1 MRRALGGG
9 ALAAALMA
17 TSLQALPAG
26 ASTAPAAPR
35 PLMHARAVADA
46 VVQAAGVGSAAAGTV
61 SAVVSIAS
69 PAGSDAAIARLAAAP
84 ATVSRATRLATLA
97 RLAPAAAG
105 GARVVTWARQHG
117 LTVTRSDAWDVTVSG
132 PVGAMSTAFGTALV
146 AAPSPYAPH
155 GPASYLRPVTPPVV
169 PAELRAVARS
179 VVGLD
184 TRPLYR
190 PSATPAF
197 TLGDAGFTGDQL
209 RDAFGAPRDPS
220 AGAGITVATVQ
231 FSGFH
236 TSDFVDYA
244 NAADIPLFSGQLTT
258 VPVDGANPGLP
269 VGNADEE
276 VVLDTESILSVAPMA
291 RQRVYFA
298 PNTLSGSIDAFAAMA
313 ADAAAGKIQV
323 VSSSW
328 GHCESG
334 VSPGLEAGPVRA
346 KIQLIVA
353 AGATM
358 SASSGDG
365 GTDDCGNSTT
375 AVDFPTSVPEV
386 VSVGGTSLTNG
397 YDTGWSGSGGGSST
411 LYPRPSYQPAGLGPQ
426 RQVPDVAMLADPN
439 TGFAVTYRGGFGTVG
454 GTSLA
459 SPLFAGLLAG
469 ALSEAGRTTGVGD
482 IHTALYAA
490 GADSFQD
497 VLTGNNGD
505 AAGVGYDNVTGL
517 GAPRW
522 GALAAAVGIP
532 AVARGAYHAIDPTR
546 IADTRTGVGVPQA
559 RLAAGHTF
567 TLSIPSSA
575 PGVPSSGVTAAVLN
589 VTAVNPSQGTYL
601 SVYPTGA
608 VGGSATSSV
617 NAAQASVTP
626 NLVTVK
632 TSSSGSITVYNAAG
646 NVDVLVD
653 LEGYYASDSG
663 DLYSALPPARILDTR
678 SGTGTAVGQVGP
690 NGTVDLHVAGAGG
703 VPSSG
708 VDAVVLNV
716 TAANATTNTFASVFP
731 TGFAGGPS
739 TSSLNVVP
747 HTAVANLVITKVSSS
762 GDVTLFNAAGSVDLL
777 ADVEGYYST
786 GGALSLVPVPPVRV
800 LDTRSGAPLGPG
812 AAGTGM
818 FLVAANESRPGAV
831 ILNLTGDAPSASTF
845 LSLFPANVSIA
856 VGRTSST
863 LNLNAHSVRAN
874 LAQVAVVPTGAPVE
888 QVYNSV
894 GSIDVLADIG
904 GYFSAEPVRLPQTT
918 VTLNGPA
925 SAAFGTGVALTAN
938 ASAGG
943 PPVATLAPGAR
954 VVFVDTS
961 GAGTLGSGIIAGD
974 GSATLSV
981 SNLSIGTHT
990 IYAVVAGIDGIEG
1003 STSAPFTVT
1012 ITP

>member
-1 MRRALGGG
+1 LVA
-9 ALAAALMA
+9 ALAAIAVP
-17 TSLQALPAG
+17 ALPAG
-26 ASTAPAAPR
+26 ASTTPAPLR
-35 PLMHARAVADA
+35 PEVHARAVADA
-46 VVQAAGVGSAAAGTV
+46 VVQAAGVGGSAAGTV

-84 ATVSRATRLATLA
+84 ATVSRATRIATLA
-97 RLAPAAAG
+97 RLAPAASS

-169 PAELRAVARS
+169 PAALRTVARS

-197 TLGDAGFTGDQL
+197 TLGDFGFTGDQL

-244 NAADIPLFSGQLTT
+244 NAADIPLYSGQLTT

-276 VVLDTESILSVAPMA
+276 VVLDTEAILSVAPMA

-298 PNTLSGSIDAFAAMA
+298 PNSLSGSIDAFAAMA

-334 VSPGLEAGPVRA
+334 VSLGFEADPVRA
-346 KIQLIVA
+346 KIQLMVA

-358 SASSGDG
+358 SASSGDS

-397 YDTGWSGSGGGSST
+397 YDTGWSGSGGGASA
-411 LYPRPSYQPAGLGPQ
+411 LYARPSYQPPGLGIPGAH

-439 TGFAVTYRGGFGTVG
+439 TGFAVRYQGGFGTVG

-482 IHTALYAA
+482 IHAALYAA

-522 GALAAAVGIP
+522 GALAAALGIP

-559 RLAAGHTF
+559 RLAAGHTL
-567 TLSIPSSA
+567 TLAIPGSA

-632 TSSSGSITVYNAAG
+632 TSSSGSITVYNSAG

-663 DLYSALPPARILDTR
+663 DLYTALPPARVLDTR
-678 SGTGTAVGQVGP
+678 NGTGTVAGQVGP
-690 NGTVDLHVAGAGG
+690 DGTVDLHVAGAAG

-716 TAANATTNTFASVFP
+716 TAANATANTFASVFP
-731 TGFAGGPS
+731 TGFAGGSS
-739 TSSLNVVP
+739 TSSLNVVT

-777 ADVEGYYST
+777 ADVEGYYSA

-812 AAGTGM
+812 AAGTGR
-818 FLVAANESRPGAV
+818 FSVAANESRPGAV
-831 ILNLTGDAPSASTF
+831 ILNLTGDAPTASTY

-894 GSIDVLADIG
+894 GSIHVLADIG
-904 GYFSAEPVRLPQTT
+904 GYFSAQPVRLPQTT
-918 VTLNGPA
+918 VTLSGPA
-925 SAAFGTGVALTAN
+925 TAASGTGFALTAN

-943 PPVATLAPGAR
+943 PAVATLAPGAR

-961 GAGTLGSGIIAGD
+961 GAGTLGSGIIGAD

-981 SNLSIGTHT
+981 SGLSVGPHT
-990 IYAVVAGIDGIEG
+990 VYAVVAGIDGIEG

-1012 ITP
+1012 IT

>member
-1 MRRALGGG
+1 MA
-9 ALAAALMA
+9 ALAATAVP
-17 TSLQALPAG
+17 ALPAHAG
-26 ASTAPAAPR
+26 TAPAPLR
-35 PLMHARAVADA
+35 PVVHARAVADA
-46 VVQAAGVGSAAAGTV
+46 VVQAAGVGGAAAGTV

-69 PAGSDAAIARLAAAP
+69 PAGADAAIARLAAAP

-97 RLAPAAAG
+97 HLAPAASS
-105 GARVVTWARQHG
+105 GARVVIWARQHG

-169 PAELRAVARS
+169 PAALRTVARS

-190 PSATPAF
+190 PSAAPKF

-298 PNTLSGSIDAFAAMA
+298 PNLLSGSIDAFTAMA
-313 ADAAAGKIQV
+313 NDALAGKIQV

-328 GHCESG
+328 GHCETG
-334 VSPGLEAGPVRA
+334 VSPVEAA
-346 KIQLIVA
+346 AIQLQVQRIVA

-358 SASSGDG
+358 SASSGDS
-365 GTDDCGNSTT
+365 GTDDCGNATT

-397 YDTGWSGSGGGSST
+397 YDTGWSGAGGGASV
-411 LYPRPSYQPAGLGPQ
+411 LFARPSYQPAGLGIPGAH

-439 TGFAVTYRGGFGTVG
+439 TGFAVAYGGGFPTVG

-459 SPLFAGLLAG
+459 SPLFAGFLAG

-482 IHTALYAA
+482 VHAALYAA

-505 AAGVGYDNVTGL
+505 PAGVGYDNVTGL

-522 GALAAAVGIP
+522 GALAAALGIP

-546 IADTRTGVGVPQA
+546 IADTRTGVGVPLA
-559 RLAAGHTF
+559 RLAAGHTL
-567 TLSIPSSA
+567 TLAIPSSA

-632 TSSSGSITVYNAAG
+632 TSSSGSITVYNSAG

-653 LEGYYASDSG
+653 LEGYYVSGSG
-663 DLYSALPPARILDTR
+663 DLYTALPPARVLDTR
-678 SGTGTAVGQVGP
+678 NGTGTVVGQVGQS
-690 NGTVDLHVAGAGG
+690 GTVDLHVAGAGG

-716 TAANATTNTFASVFP
+716 TAANATASTFASVFP
-731 TGFAGGPS
+731 TGFAGGSS

-800 LDTRSGAPLGPG
+800 LDTRSGFPLGPG
-812 AAGTGM
+812 AAGTGT
-818 FLVAANESRPGAV
+818 FLFGANESRPGAV

-845 LSLFPANVSIA
+845 LSLFPVNVSIA

-874 LAQVAVVPTGAPVE
+874 LAQVAVVPTGAPFE

-904 GYFSAEPVRLPQTT
+904 GYFSAQPVRLPQTT
-918 VTLNGPA
+918 VTLSGPA
-925 SAAFGTGVALTAN
+925 TAASGTGFAFTAN

-943 PPVATLAPGAR
+943 PAVATLAPGAR
-954 VVFVDTS
+954 VVFVDAST
-961 GAGTLGSGIIAGD
+961 AGTLGSGIIAAD
-974 GSATLSV
+974 GSATLPV
-981 SNLSIGTHT
+981 SGLTIGAHT
-990 IYAVVAGIDGIEG
+990 VYAVVAGIDGIEG